1 MWYSDISRS
10 ELQELAL
17 KGQMKNRLVTW
28 RIMLGILS
36 GPLEEKINQCKSLR
50 SQYQSLKHELEPSTA
65 ENLPPEVFNPLSQ
78 DTKVLFNQEP
88 LVQAFQEPRREEDNS
103 A

>member
-1 MWYSDISRS
+1 MWYSDISKR
-10 ELQELAL
+10 ELQEISLR
-17 KGQMKNRLVTW
+17 GEIKNRLVAW

-36 GPLEEKINQCKSLR
+36 GDLEQKIKQCKFLR
-50 SQYQSLKHELEPSTA
+50 EQYLSLKHELEPSTA

-88 LVQAFQEPRREEDNS
+88 LVQAF
-103 A
+103 